1 MELLSTVNHWIDKT
15 RDRIAK
21 ELQIPLID
29 DLGIDMT
36 SELVRAWM
44 YRDTSLREALE
55 NVFSRDPEDTATR
68 LVALSTYYRL
78 MTFVVSEKEEEEE
91 DKREEFRRQLAYFVR
106 LRDIEHCTTL
116 TLCSRLFMRGPLA
129 PLDFPRLAD

>member
-1 MELLSTVNHWIDKT
+1 
-15 RDRIAK
+15 
-21 ELQIPLID
+21 
-29 DLGIDMT
+29 MT

-44 YRDTSLREALE
+44 DRDTSLREALE
-55 NVFSRDPEDTATR
+55 NVLSRDPEDTATR